1 MHSVPSYSTHTALS
15 STTDMRFLLSCLPCN
30 LLALLVLF
38 SATVNADGQLLG
50 CFSTVPDS
58 FVLKS
63 IYTWQ
68 SSKYCA
74 NQCSGYDFFALTDGN
89 ACYCGS
95 TFPLGGPD
103 SNGCTQS
110 CVGFPSEQCG
120 GANSFDILAQEGV
133 DLAAAAASASAAG
146 TDGTSTGTATSTSS
160 NESTA
165 DATTTS
171 SSSSSSTE
179 TSSSLSTKAI
189 DTTLTDSTSSSTDAT
204 MKTTATPTRSQTILT
219 TSTSDPASPVTSLLT
234 TVLENSSATVTSIVY
249 VTQSPAPSSSGSASP
264 SDSNSKSSDNK
275 GAIIGGVVGGVL
287 GLLIVAVTVLFLL
300 RRRIF
305 SGYYDSNGEDNMLA
319 DDVAYEE
326 AMKAHSLENPF
337 ASEEDKEVDNNV
349 PLGRRRLSDG
359 SLADATDYGMKV
371 LRVANPDDDE

>member
-1 MHSVPSYSTHTALS
+1 MNHSIYSSLRPHRPLFHLLAILL
-15 STTDMRFLLSCLPCN
+15 LLSP
-30 LLALLVLF
+30 
-38 SATVNADGQLLG
+38 TVNADGQLLG
-50 CFSTVPDS
+50 CFSSVPDT

-74 NQCSGYDFFALTDGN
+74 GQCSGYDFFALTDGN

-95 TFPLGGPD
+95 TFPLGGSD
-103 SNGCTQS
+103 SNSCSQA

-120 GANSFDILAQEGV
+120 GADAFNILAQDGV
-133 DLAAAAASASAAG
+133 DLAAAAASASANPDTTSG
-146 TDGTSTGTATSTSS
+146 TTSS
-160 NESTA
+160 STETGLQ
-165 DATTTS
+165 TTTNSTS
-171 SSSSSSTE
+171 SSSSSSSLSSSTTE
-179 TSSSLSTKAI
+179 TTTTGNLVTTPSSTTSTHSP
-189 DTTLTDSTSSSTDAT
+189 TTLTTH
-204 MKTTATPTRSQTILT
+204 TTNQP
-219 TSTSDPASPVTSLLT
+219 SPVTSLLT

-249 VTQSPAPSSSGSASP
+249 VTQSPVPSSLGSASP
-264 SDSNSKSSDNK
+264 PDSNSKSSDNK
-275 GAIIGGVVGGVL
+275 GAIIGGVVGGIL

-305 SGYYDSNGEDNMLA
+305 SGYYDSNGDDNMLA

-337 ASEEDKEVDNNV
+337 ASEEDKEVDNV
-349 PLGRRRLSDG
+349 LLGRRRLSDG